1 MTMSNKTRAQ
11 RLRLEQERLAKE
23 AQEAREK
30 RIRTIVMISVVGV
43 VALALVGVVVWT
55 VLGAKRGQEPVAAAQ
70 IAEIGAV
77 QGRTLVVGQQ
87 DAPVTLDVYQDY
99 MCPYCGQFE
108 RANRADLQ
116 QLVDDG
122 SARLVI
128 HPLAFLDAQSAGTNY
143 SSRAANAAVTV
154 AQYQPDKLLA
164 YNAILYD
171 RQPAEGTEGLSN
183 EQLAE
188 LARAVG
194 VDDATIQRFGADET
208 TAFVAWLT
216 DAAFRNDG
224 IKGTPTVKI
233 NGQIFS
239 GDLYSAGPLKAAV
252 LDAKGS

>member
-11 RLRLEQERLAKE
+11 RLREEQERA
-23 AQEAREK
+23 AREK

-43 VALALVGVVVWT
+43 VALVLIGIVGWT
-55 VLGAKRGQEPVAAAQ
+55 VLGARAKKQQPVAGVQ

-77 QGRTLVVGQQ
+77 QGSTLVVGKK

-171 RQPAEGTEGLSN
+171 RQPAEGSEGLSN

-233 NGQIFS
+233 NGKIFG